1 MGSDDAKD
9 PAEMNEEVEDDR
21 RDAQE
26 TAYGEERGDADG
38 GGKKKKNYRKK
49 GGEEDAMTQQ
59 QVGGCVFTADGAEF
73 CAAPV
78 CVCL

>member
-49 GGEEDAMTQQ
+49 GGEEDGDAAA
-59 QVGGCVFTADGAEF
+59 GGR
-73 CAAPV
+73 V
-78 CVCL
+78 CVHS